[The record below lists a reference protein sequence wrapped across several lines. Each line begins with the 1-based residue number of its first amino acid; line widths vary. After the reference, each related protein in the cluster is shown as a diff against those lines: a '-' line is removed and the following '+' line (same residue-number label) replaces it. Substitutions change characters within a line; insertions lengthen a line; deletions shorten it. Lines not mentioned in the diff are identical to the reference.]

1 MKNTMKSNLIFR
13 ILSIFLILLHFYSC
27 TGSSDTVDRVD
38 LSGLDWSISL
48 SDRTDYSL
56 PEVSHSGWET
66 VSLPGNINRYL
77 KESDGAVWLRKT
89 FDYNSEFIQGNPA
102 IYLGKVYEED
112 RVYINGFL
120 IGENGGRNVNFG
132 SKRVYPIPHNAIQ
145 EGENLIAIR
154 ISSGLSGSAGIL
166 SSPLAIYPIHV
177 AYDEEWKTATKDF
190 IYITFFFFIALFYLL
205 NYVRMK
211 DNKEYLSFSL
221 FAFFYCFYELSRN
234 DYKYNLI
241 DNFLVWKFLEY
252 SILFFIPF
260 LFIRFVEDFLKFPRF
275 SFSKIYLLISA
286 LLVLML
292 AVIPNHRFWYALV
305 GYWDF
310 HLPIALGYTIY
321 LTYKR
326 IKEKNIGSYVHL
338 LGLFYILYAT
348 IKQILIERGFIYA
361 NSSLETSVIFYF
373 FIMTLAL
380 RLQFLFIKRNIL
392 KRYDQL
398 KEADSLRE
406 KVFNHMDLM
415 ISDSLRKMHA
425 MILGLL
431 ESKDKKSNKETISEI
446 ENIQNNLTPLMD
458 DIIELSRLEVMEEVP
473 FKASVPF
480 VDFIK
485 EVIPDNSITYSIRV
499 ASDTMVENSLE
510 LINSIVIRLIDFPA
524 IKEFTHN
531 DLIITQDLK
540 GNVHFR
546 FLLFH
551 KNPKIAIRLFNEF
564 STKTL
569 PEDTNTVKWQIIQQI
584 ARLLEAKLEYKIIK
598 RKYLRIDL
606 GLNAIPAPVSKLEP
620 VAENSQNK
628 LPKESKKDWREELKE
643 IGEKLSKFFKKSK

>member
-1 MKNTMKSNLIFR
+1 MNHFKKYS
-13 ILSIFLILLHFYSC
+13 LILVLILGSFVSC
-27 TGSSDTVDRVD
+27 TGSSDSTDKVD
-38 LSGLDWSISL
+38 LSGLDWAISL
-48 SDRTDYSL
+48 SDREEYAL
-56 PEVSHSGWET
+56 PEVSHSEWET
-66 VSLPGNINRYL
+66 VTLPGNINFHM
-77 KESDGAVWLRKT
+77 KGSDGTVWLRKT

-102 IYLGKVYEED
+102 IYLGRVYEED
-112 RVYINGFL
+112 QVYINGVL

-132 SKRVYPIPHNAIQ
+132 RKRIYPIPHSAIQ
-145 EGENLIAIR
+145 QGENLIAIR
-154 ISSGLSGSAGIL
+154 LSSGLSGTAGIM
-166 SSPLAIYPIHV
+166 SSPVAIYPVNV
-177 AYDEEWKTATKDF
+177 AYDKEWKEATQDF

-205 NYVRMK
+205 NYIRMK

-221 FAFFYCFYELSRN
+221 FAFFYCFYEFSRN
-234 DYKYNLI
+234 DYKFHII
-241 DNFLVWKFLEY
+241 DNFMIFKYLEY
-252 SILFFIPF
+252 SILFFITY
-260 LFIRFVEDFLKFPRF
+260 LFIRFVEDFLKFPRL
-275 SFSKIYLLISA
+275 SFSKIYLLTSA
-286 LLVLML
+286 AFVLLFAIV
-292 AVIPNHRFWYALV
+292 PNHRFWYAFV
-305 GYWDF
+305 GYWDI
-310 HLPIALGYTIY
+310 HLPIALGYTIF

-326 IKEKNIGSYVHL
+326 IREKTIGAYVHI
-338 LGLFYILYAT
+338 LGLFYILYAI

-361 NSSLETSVIFYF
+361 NSSLETAVIFYF

-431 ESKDKKSNKETISEI
+431 ESKDKKANKETINEI
-446 ENIQNNLTPLMD
+446 ESIQNDLTPLMD

-499 ASDTMVENSLE
+499 TPDTMVENSLE

-540 GNVHFR
+540 GNIHFR

-564 STKTL
+564 STKSH

-606 GLNAIPAPVSKLEP
+606 GLNAIPAPVSKLEAVNESNIASSKGEP
-620 VAENSQNK
+620 VTTK
-628 LPKESKKDWREELKE
+628 TKKDWRDELRE
-643 IGEKLSKFFKKSK
+643 IKEKLSKLFKKSK